1 MKATAS
7 ILLAITSTL
16 AALPGW
22 SRDPKYPAF
31 DEFLMA
37 PAEEIALAKSAAP
50 ASIADRATI
59 KVLTRSGYEAA
70 SKGDNGFVC
79 LVMRGWSAVA
89 FTPTDGHKLAY
100 DTKIQAP
107 ICYDQVAS
115 RTILLVEEMRARLGL
130 QGMEPDAIP
139 QEIAMA
145 YALGKLPKMESVS
158 FAYMWSAGQ
167 NLGPDGKWHPH
178 MMIYAPYYKS
188 AMLGGFRG
196 DSGLPAVAVD
206 DGTPFAL
213 VVVAV
218 DESLAVK
225 PKIPASSTPGAERGG
240 HAGLH

>member
-7 ILLAITSTL
+7 ILLATVSMCATL
-16 AALPGW
+16 LGW
-22 SRDPKYPAF
+22 SRDPKYPPLDAYM
-31 DEFLMA
+31 MA
-37 PAEEIALAKSAAP
+37 PPQEIALAKSAAP
-50 ASIADRATI
+50 ASISERATI
-59 KVLTRSGYEAA
+59 KVLTRSGYQVA

-107 ICYDQVAS
+107 ICYDPVGS
-115 RTILLVEEMRARLGL
+115 RTILQVEEMRAELGL

-139 QEIAMA
+139 REIAMA

-167 NLGPDGKWHPH
+167 NVGPDGKWHPH

-188 AMLGGFRG
+188 EMLGGFRG
-196 DSGLPAVAVD
+196 NSGLPAVAVD
-206 DGTPFAL
+206 GGTPFAL
-213 VVVAV
+213 VVIAV
-218 DESLAVK
+218 DETLAVK
-225 PKIPASSTPGAERGG
+225 PKIPTSSAQGAERGG

>member
-1 MKATAS
+1 MKATTS
-7 ILLAITSTL
+7 ILVAVVCML

-22 SRDPKYPAF
+22 SRDPKYPPL
-31 DEFLMA
+31 DEYLMV

-50 ASIADRATI
+50 ASIADHATI
-59 KVLTRSGYEAA
+59 KVLARSGYQVA

-100 DTKIQAP
+100 DTKIKAP
-107 ICYDQVAS
+107 ICYDQVGS
-115 RTILLVEEMRARLGL
+115 RTILLVEEMRAQLGL

-139 QEIAMA
+139 GELAMA

-158 FAYMWSAGQ
+158 FAYMWSADQ
-167 NLGPDGKWHPH
+167 NVGPDGKWHPH
-178 MMIYAPYYKS
+178 MMIYAPYYQS

-218 DESLAVK
+218 DEKLAVK
-225 PKIPASSTPGAERGG
+225 AKIPARPAQGAERGG
-240 HAGLH
+240 HDGLH